1 VGTYGVLRR
10 IMTRARDVANFLTGT
25 ATFTGTVT
33 VPTPV
38 NPTDAANKAYVD
50 TASGSDIGLIDNIY
64 FDGTESRYL
73 PKSNGEKITITNPYK
88 VEVSVNGALQTVSEN
103 DNVWLSPIPR
113 QGLIVDSDGYLS
125 FTEVPPAGST
135 FAGKIILGPTTNTSA
150 KTYPFSPID
159 IVLGA

>member
-1 VGTYGVLRR
+1 
-10 IMTRARDVANFLTGT
+10 MTRARDVANFLTGT
-25 ATFTGTVT
+25 AVFTGTVT

-73 PKSNGEKITITNPYK
+73 PKSNGEKITITNPQK
-88 VEVSVNGALQTVSEN
+88 LLVSVNGAVQTISEN
-103 DNVWLSPIPR
+103 ENMYLSPIPR
-113 QGLIVDSDGYLS
+113 QGLVVDSDGYLS
-125 FTEVPPAGST
+125 FSEVPPAGST
-135 FAGKIILGPTTNTSA
+135 FTGKIMLGPTTNTSS